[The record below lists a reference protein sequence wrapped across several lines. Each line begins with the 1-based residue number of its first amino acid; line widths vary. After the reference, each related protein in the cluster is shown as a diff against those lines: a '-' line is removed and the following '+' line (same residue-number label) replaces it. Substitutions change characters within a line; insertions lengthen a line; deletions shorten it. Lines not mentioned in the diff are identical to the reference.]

1 MPGIKSTKIGHLDGQ
16 EVVTVEYDPEQTNL
30 KNMSDALKRER
41 SFGSLVVED
50 EESGVDA
57 RGYLRRSEIQIN
69 SEKPRFI
76 ESKHSLRSG
85 HPELYR
91 LDLSEDQK
99 RILNS
104 WSYFGGPMPD
114 VLTDQ
119 QKRMLAEQEEESMPS
134 RFLRWL
140 RGQ

>member
-1 MPGIKSTKIGHLDGQ
+1 M
-16 EVVTVEYDPEQTNL
+16 